1 MGNMVKDFLE
11 ILKKYE
17 KEEIIDMD
25 YDLKAL
31 NKIYNDNKPILN
43 LKELKPDKAKN

>member
-1 MGNMVKDFLE
+1 MNQQTYQPKLNTKLTEDF
-11 ILKKYE
+11 
-17 KEEIIDMD
+17 DVNVF
-25 YDLKAL
+25 